1 MLVREWRE
9 RALGLERGN
18 KTCSGDLVIL
28 MLTVWAVRPQSDDD
42 HHARHFSSPLLSS
55 GTVSPHHPITLRLQP
70 ELDTDRVRVTQNQ
83 TDWQTILLLLVITK
97 TFL

>member
-1 MLVREWRE
+1 MPQGGEWGQPVCLADRSFVRVGASSPRL
-9 RALGLERGN
+9 RMTAERGE
-18 KTCSGDLVIL
+18 
-28 MLTVWAVRPQSDDD
+28 LTFGNP
-42 HHARHFSSPLLSS
+42 FSSPLLSS